1 MTDERGHPGQGGRG
15 DPDGRHGQAGDRQR
29 DPWAPP
35 EEGVRL
41 NKTEPS
47 VSDEPTVSALPGAGG
62 GPAAAPPHAGVPPAY
77 GPGAPNPYGPPA
89 APTPYPSAQYGH
101 PAAPQPSGYPY
112 PGYAR
117 PAMPGAPWMG
127 GPPLPSGTSTAS
139 MVLGIIGLV
148 LMMTCY
154 GSLLGIFVAPVAMG
168 LGISARRKVAAGI
181 QGGSG
186 QANAGFIMGIVG
198 TVLSVL
204 IAVLLVIVFVAA
216 LNSDPYDDP
225 YVTDDPS
232 YSHSAHGSADRTVT
246 LEDGPLRIQDGSAAQ
261 AR

>member
-1 MTDERGHPGQGGRG
+1 MTNERGHLGHGGQG
-15 DPDGRHGQAGDRQR
+15 DPDGQHGQAGDRQQ

-35 EEGVRL
+35 EEKVRL
-41 NKTEPS
+41 NKTESSPS
-47 VSDEPTVSALPGAGG
+47 DQPTPSASPGD
-62 GPAAAPPHAGVPPAY
+62 GPAAAPPHVHVPPAH
-77 GPGAPNPYGPPA
+77 GPGAADPFGPPT

-101 PAAPQPSGYPY
+101 PAAPQPPGYPY

-117 PAMPGAPWMG
+117 PGIPGAPWMG

-148 LMMTCY
+148 LTMTCY
-154 GSLLGIFVAPVAMG
+154 GSVLGIFVAPVAMG

-204 IAVLLVIVFVAA
+204 IAALLVIFVVAA
-216 LNSDPYDDP
+216 VNADPNNDRYNDPYNTDDP
-225 YVTDDPS
+225 YSYGARGAVPTLVT
-232 YSHSAHGSADRTVT
+232 AR
-246 LEDGPLRIQDGSAAQ
+246 PLNAG
-261 AR
+261 